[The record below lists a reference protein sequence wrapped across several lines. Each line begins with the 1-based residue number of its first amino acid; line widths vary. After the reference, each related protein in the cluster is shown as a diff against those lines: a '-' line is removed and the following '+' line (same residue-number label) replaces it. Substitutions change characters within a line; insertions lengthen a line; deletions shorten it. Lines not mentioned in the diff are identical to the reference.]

1 MKKLI
6 VLSLTLF
13 LTIGL
18 FAQGPFTGF
27 FKPSS
32 ELELRGLALR
42 AEGDVS
48 HEWYFRPAAQMTAL
62 QFTYNKELKLFESST
77 FSSAGL
83 GIGLQH
89 YVEKNGVPVNN
100 YGFNALIIIDG
111 SQSSNGGVGM
121 AATVNAL
128 QFVNIGA
135 GYTFTGDNKHFY
147 FLTGAIWTF

>member
-13 LTIGL
+13 LTVGI
-18 FAQGPFTGF
+18 FAQGLFTGF

-32 ELELRGLALR
+32 ELEITSLTFKAD
-42 AEGDVS
+42 GDVS

-62 QFTYNKELKLFESST
+62 QFTYNKDLKQFESST

-111 SQSSNGGVGM
+111 SQSSTGGVGI
-121 AATVNAL
+121 AATINAL
-128 QFVNIGA
+128 QFVNFGV
-135 GYTFTGDNKHFY
+135 GCNLTGDNKYFY